1 MHNQVLHGL
10 TARLLFASIA
20 FATTLCPTQSRA
32 EDAMKVADN
41 TTKVTIAKEPIT
53 KVAEIEG
60 ISEYQL
66 ENGARVLLFPDA
78 SKDVVTVNMTVLVGS
93 RHEGYGEAGM
103 AHLLEHML
111 FKGTPMHRDIPKVLK
126 DMGATFN
133 GTTSVDRTNYYE
145 TLPASTEALEFAIRL
160 EADRLVNSFVNDAD
174 LQSEMTVV
182 RNEFERGENDP
193 FSVLLQRMTSAA
205 YEWHNYGKSTIGN
218 RSDIERVPIVRL
230 REFYRKF
237 YRPDNVIL
245 IIGGKFDPEKAL
257 QYADHYLGSI
267 PRPDVPIDD
276 TYTTEPAQD
285 GERTVVLRRVGNTQ
299 VVGALYHIPA
309 GSHPDFAAMRI
320 LTHVL
325 ADEPNGRLYKSLVKA
340 DLAANVF
347 AFARPTFDP
356 GSFITLAQAREEQSL
371 ELLRQTMLT
380 TIEQGFLD
388 APVTPE
394 ELERARQKIL
404 KQRELEANSTDALS
418 VSLSNWAAQGDWRL
432 YFLFRDIVES
442 LTVEQVQQVAERYLV
457 RNNRTVG
464 LYIPAEKAER
474 VKIPESPDLN
484 NVLADY
490 KGREAIAEGEAFE
503 ASLQNIENRT
513 ERGQLTAGI
522 KYAFLPKKNR
532 GETLSLLLTLRY
544 GNEETLKGKLTLTE
558 VTPLMLSRG
567 TERLDYGQL
576 QDELTRLRA
585 ELRIS
590 GQPGL
595 VQISLKTTRPNLEQ
609 VLDLLGEII
618 RKPRFGAEE
627 LDVIRRQALTALQ
640 QSKNDPQ
647 TLAALSTQRAL
658 APFPADDVR
667 YVPTL
672 QEELE
677 RTKSLTIEQVREFY
691 RDFISG
697 QAGELAVVGDFEP
710 NLIKEKL
717 TPVLEGW
724 SSEIPYRR
732 VARTAFTEIAGRTL
746 EIETPDKANAVY
758 FAAKQ
763 IAISDAHQD
772 YAELTLANF
781 VLGGGALSS
790 RLGTRVR
797 QQEGLSYGVASS
809 LSGSAQDQRTDFSLY
824 AISNPENKE
833 RLVSVIEEVLV
844 NFKKHGMTADELAA
858 GKEGFLQQQAVARN
872 DDRRMA
878 LLLVSSL
885 FNDRKMQF
893 YIDQEAEIA
902 NATLEEVN
910 KVVQTH
916 LDPKRLI
923 ISLAGDF
930 AGVAAA
936 TE

>member
-1 MHNQVLHGL
+1 MKLDGGDRTMRYSSSCATLAILASKSVL
-10 TARLLFASIA
+10 AA
-20 FATTLCPTQSRA
+20 ATFFITLCPTPGRA
-32 EDAMKVADN
+32 EDAM
-41 TTKVTIAKEPIT
+41 

-60 ISEYQL
+60 ISEYRL

-78 SKDVVTVNMTVLVGS
+78 SKDVVTVNMTVMVGS

-111 FKGTPMHRDIPKVLK
+111 FKGTPLHPDVPKVLK
-126 DMGATFN
+126 DMGATYN

-145 TLPASTEALEFAIRL
+145 TLPASDGALEFAIRL

-193 FSVLLQRMTSAA
+193 FSVLLQRMMAAA

-218 RSDIERVPIVRL
+218 RSDIERVPIIRL
-230 REFYRKF
+230 REFYRKY
-237 YRPDNVIL
+237 YRPDNVML
-245 IIGGKFDPEKAL
+245 IIGGKFDKEKAL
-257 QYADHYLGSI
+257 QYAEQYLGSI
-267 PRPDVPIDD
+267 PQPEIPIDD

-299 VVGALYHIPA
+299 LVGALYHIPS
-309 GSHPDFAAMRI
+309 GSHPDYAAVR
-320 LTHVL
+320 VL
-325 ADEPNGRLYKSLVKA
+325 AHILGDEPNGRLYKNLVKG

-347 AFARPTFDP
+347 AFARPMFDP
-356 GSFITLAQAREEQSL
+356 GSFVSVAQAREEQSI
-371 ELLRQTMLT
+371 EDLRQAMLG
-380 TIEQGFLD
+380 TIEQGFID
-388 APVTPE
+388 SPVTEE

-442 LTVEQVQQVAERYLV
+442 LTVEQVQDAAERYFV

-464 LYIPAEKAER
+464 LYIPSEKSER
-474 VKIPESPDLN
+474 IRIPDTPDLT

-490 KGREAIAEGEAFE
+490 KGREAIAEGEAFD
-503 ASLQNIENRT
+503 ASPNNIEQRT
-513 ERGQLTAGI
+513 TRGNLTGGM

-532 GETLSLLLTLRY
+532 GETISLLMTLRY
-544 GNEETLKGKLTLTE
+544 GNQEALEGKLTLTE
-558 VTPLMLSRG
+558 LVPLMMSRG

-595 VQISLKTTRPNLEQ
+595 VQVTLKTTRPYFPE
-609 VLDLLGEII
+609 VLDLLSEII
-618 RKPRFGAEE
+618 RKPRFEGEDLE
-627 LDVIRRQALTALQ
+627 VMRRQALTGIQQAL
-640 QSKNDPQ
+640 NDPQ
-647 TLAALSTQRAL
+647 TLATLSTQRVF
-658 APFPADDVR
+658 APFPADDIR

-672 QEELE
+672 EEELE
-677 RTKSLTIEQVREFY
+677 RTKDVTIEQVREFY
-691 RDFISG
+691 EQFVSA
-697 QAGELAVVGDFEP
+697 QAGELAVVGDFDPEVVF
-710 NLIKEKL
+710 EKM
-717 TPVLEGW
+717 TPALEGW
-724 SSEIPYRR
+724 VSDIPYQRIS
-732 VARTAFTEIAGRTL
+732 RTALTGITGRTL

-758 FAAKQ
+758 FASEQ
-763 IAISDAHQD
+763 FAISDAHAD

-781 VLGGGALSS
+781 VLGGGSLSS

-797 QQEGLSYGVASS
+797 QQEGLSYGVASL
-809 LSGSAQDQRTDFSLY
+809 LSGSAQDERTEFSVY

-833 RLVSVIEEVLV
+833 KLTSVIEEVLV
-844 NFKKHGMTADELAA
+844 NFAKHGITEQELSAA
-858 GKEGFLQQQAVARN
+858 KEGYLQQQAVGRN
-872 DDRRMA
+872 DDRRIA
-878 LLLVSSL
+878 LLLVATL
-885 FNDRKMQF
+885 FNDRTMQF

-902 NATLEEVN
+902 NAPLDEVN
-910 KVVQTH
+910 EIIKKYI
-916 LDPKRLI
+916 DPERLV

-930 AGVAAA
+930 AAVEA
-936 TE
+936 E